1 MLDKKF
7 FQKIREILL
16 SYAENRREIIK
27 VAGDAQ
33 QLSKKTIF
41 ALQRDDESTAS
52 DLLKQAAGRLAEA
65 NAIIKSDARLAHE
78 GSYRAALEE
87 FAEANLFGQ
96 CLKGGKITAVKGA
109 LIDEDIYI
117 GGLCDVP
124 GELYRYAIK
133 SATEKKFDL
142 VKKCYDQAEEIITE
156 LVDMDL
162 TGYNRQKFDQAKQAL
177 QKLEQVVYEVSMKR
191 LWVFWNQYIII

>member
-1 MLDKKF
+1 MLDKKHF
-7 FQKIREILL
+7 SAIRAILL
-16 SYAENRREIIK
+16 NYAEKRREIIK
-27 VAGDAQ
+27 LAGDAQ
-33 QLSKKTIF
+33 QRAKKAIF
-41 ALQRDDESTAS
+41 ALQRDDKQGAEEQFRES
-52 DLLKQAAGRLAEA
+52 L
-65 NAIIKSDARLAHE
+65 ARLKETGAVASSDERLTGE

-87 FAEANLFGQ
+87 YVEAILFNQ
-96 CLKGGKITAVKGA
+96 CLSGEKIGA
-109 LIDEDIYI
+109 IADLNIDPDIYI

-133 SATEKKFDL
+133 SATEKKFDR
-142 VKKCYDQAEEIITE
+142 VKECYQIAEEIITE

-191 LWVFWNQYIII
+191 QNSIDQ